1 MSRWGWGMSGHTAPS
16 PGAPPVSPL
25 GDWHGF
31 GGDLCGAGEGS
42 GDVCCFQ
49 RKWGMEEARRDP
61 DRGTVPEQEP
71 RRGPISLLWVRL
83 CILSQGIRA
92 CYSLPTPLP
101 LLWAL
106 MGVSQVPHYRVGRK
120 SLGWPRAPEIPSLSA
135 SGCSTR
141 WLLPSVSAAGCVSI
155 LNCTACL

>member
-1 MSRWGWGMSGHTAPS
+1 MEGQSLSRAAKERPHLS
-16 PGAPPVSPL
+16 
-25 GDWHGF
+25 F
-31 GGDLCGAGEGS
+31 
-42 GDVCCFQ
+42 
-49 RKWGMEEARRDP
+49 
-61 DRGTVPEQEP
+61 
-71 RRGPISLLWVRL
+71 LWVHL

-92 CYSLPTPLP
+92 CYSLSTPLP
-101 LLWAL
+101 LLWAV
-106 MGVSQVPHYRVGRK
+106 MGVSRVPHYRVGRK